1 LNFKGGILVT
11 EIKLGQN
18 ESIDEALRRFKRKC
32 QRNGIISEIKRR
44 EHYEKPSERKRK
56 KAQAAARRKRK
67 R

>member
-1 LNFKGGILVT
+1 MT